1 MFAPLLQSTPATAS
15 DLANLLKADPSAP
28 GLAGG
33 SVIRA
38 VLSMYP
44 DNSPVNNLKTQA
56 PESLDLGGLVIISP
70 QGGCSDQ
77 NKHSR
82 VVVEQPPPSPRV

>member
-15 DLANLLKADPSAP
+15 GLANLLAADASAP

-38 VLSMYP
+38 ALWMYP
-44 DNSPVNNLKTQA
+44 DNPPVNNSRRQNSRKQA
-56 PESLDLGGLVIISP
+56 A
-70 QGGCSDQ
+70 
-77 NKHSR
+77 
-82 VVVEQPPPSPRV
+82 